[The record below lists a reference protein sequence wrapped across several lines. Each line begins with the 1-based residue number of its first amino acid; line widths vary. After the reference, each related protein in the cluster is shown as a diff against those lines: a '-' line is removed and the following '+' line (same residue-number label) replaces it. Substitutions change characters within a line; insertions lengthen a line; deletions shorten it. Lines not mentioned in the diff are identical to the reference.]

1 MASLQFRLSPPQ
13 GFMSTNH
20 RFLKLSRTV
29 HLYLGVFMVP
39 ALLFFAITGGLQTF
53 SLHETTRG
61 SSYTPPAW
69 LATLALLHKKQTTV
83 APVRRPHPAE
93 NASPATD
100 SHAVVASGNTSSA
113 NVVPVARADSPPA
126 SGRYADGGRSKKSL
140 LPMKIF
146 FALVA
151 FSLCLSTLTGLYM
164 AYRYSRKPRLVT
176 GILVAGVVVP
186 LLLLLF

>member
-1 MASLQFRLSPPQ
+1 
-13 GFMSTNH
+13 MSTTH
-20 RFLKLSRTV
+20 RILKLSRTV

-83 APVRRPHPAE
+83 APPRRARPPEA
-93 NASPATD
+93 ATPSGVSAAVAGSALPSD
-100 SHAVVASGNTSSA
+100 SAALTRAALPSSGPSD
-113 NVVPVARADSPPA
+113 RDSGP
-126 SGRYADGGRSKKSL
+126 RKRNL

-146 FALVA
+146 FALVSI
-151 FSLCLSTLTGLYM
+151 SLCLSTLTGLYM
-164 AYRYSRKPRLVT
+164 AYRYSRRPLLVS
-176 GILVAGVVVP
+176 GILLAGVVVP
-186 LLLLLF
+186 SLLLLF

>member
-1 MASLQFRLSPPQ
+1 
-13 GFMSTNH
+13 MSTNH

-83 APVRRPHPAE
+83 APVRKPRPQDAVAAAAAPAVGA
-93 NASPATD
+93 ASTMSSSSTNGLPEARPAGPSD
-100 SHAVVASGNTSSA
+100 
-113 NVVPVARADSPPA
+113 RD
-126 SGRYADGGRSKKSL
+126 SGRPKKNL
-140 LPMKIF
+140 LPMKLF

-151 FSLCLSTLTGLYM
+151 VSLCLSTLTGLYM
-164 AYRYSRKPRLVT
+164 AYRYSRKPILVT

-186 LLLLLF
+186 FLLLLF